1 MAGGNKSN
9 SPKAK
14 KRELQEKDRRWA
26 EAQKKRAARPQFG
39 SSAPPRFRP
48 PPAAPAEAPAG
59 APPA

>member
-26 EAQKKRAARPQFG
+26 EAQKKRQARPQFG
-39 SSAPPRFRP
+39 GPPAPRVRP
-48 PPAAPAEAPAG
+48 PPAG
-59 APPA
+59 GGDAPPPNP